1 MDLGLLGELAPVA
14 QAVLPL
20 AQSAGDAAR
29 EAILDSNV
37 LVAAGVAF
45 AAGLVSFASPCI
57 IPLVPGYLSYMTGLS
72 GDEISE
78 GSVGS
83 RSKVLV
89 GSLLFVVG
97 FGIPFMLLGAFS
109 SAVLG
114 TFQRNVGVRVAM
126 GLLVAVLGVLMAR
139 GVLSREI
146 RFADKAPSG
155 GVLTAPLLGFVFG
168 VGWTPCVGPALA
180 AILTIAGTTG
190 GAGKGAFLGM
200 VFALG
205 IGLPFALV
213 GVLFSRLAGALDFMK
228 RNSGRMQ
235 VVGGTFMG
243 LVGIAIATGLWDSFI
258 IALRPLIG
266 GFEPPI

>member
-1 MDLGLLGELAPVA
+1 MDVGFVVEM
-14 QAVLPL
+14 LPL
-20 AQSAGDAAR
+20 AQSVGDSAR
-29 EAILDSNV
+29 EAILDANI

-45 AAGLVSFASPCI
+45 VAGLVSFASPCI
-57 IPLVPGYLSYMTGLS
+57 LPLVPGYLSYMTGLS
-72 GDEISE
+72 GDQISD
-78 GSVGS
+78 GSAAT

-89 GSLLFVVG
+89 GSVLFVLG

-114 TFQRNVGVRVAM
+114 TLQRNLVVRIGMGV
-126 GLLVAVLGVLMAR
+126 LVAVLGVLMAR
-139 GVLSREI
+139 GILSREI
-146 RFADKAPSG
+146 RVADRAPDG

-180 AILTIAGTTG
+180 AIITIAGTAG
-190 GAGKGAFLGM
+190 GAPKGAFLGM

-213 GVLFSRLAGALDFMK
+213 GVLFARLAGAMDFMK
-228 RNSGRMQ
+228 RNAGRMQ
-235 VVGGTFMG
+235 VVGGAFLA
-243 LVGIAIATGLWDSFI
+243 LVGVAIATGLWDQFI

>member
-1 MDLGLLGELAPVA
+1 MDVAPLLDL
-14 QAVLPL
+14 LPL
-20 AQSAGDAAR
+20 AQGVGDSAR
-29 EAILDSNV
+29 EAILDANI
-37 LVAAGVAF
+37 LVASAVAF

-57 IPLVPGYLSYMTGLS
+57 LPLVPGYLSYMTGLS
-72 GDEISE
+72 GEEIRE
-78 GSVGS
+78 GSAAS
-83 RSKVLV
+83 RRRVLV
-89 GSLLFVVG
+89 GSLLFVLG
-97 FGIPFMLLGAFS
+97 FGVPFMLLGAFS

-114 TFQRNVGVRVAM
+114 TLQRNLAVRISM

-139 GVLSREI
+139 GILSREL
-146 RFADKAPSG
+146 RVADRAPSG
-155 GVLTAPLLGFVFG
+155 GVVTAPLLGFVFG

-190 GAGKGAFLGM
+190 GAPKGAFLGM

-213 GVLFSRLAGALDFMK
+213 GVLFARLAGAMAFMK
-228 RNSGRMQ
+228 RNAGRLQ
-235 VVGGTFMG
+235 VVGGVFLS
-243 LVGIAIATGLWDSFI
+243 LVGVAIATGLWDQFI